1 MRKVN
6 SWRMAAAIT
15 RKIKCMHA
23 CVSALPTGPS
33 GRDWQ
38 PHRALSLSGWEW
50 AEDCNLAWGHGGRRT
65 APETTGQHEP
75 ALERP
80 THQDSRHEVG
90 GTWGVLPVELRDAN
104 AAVCY
109 WKPRLFSRAHLESE
123 MAPWK
128 RLHMSLQE
136 LLNWLRLRNQQLEKE
151 PPVGGDVPAVQAQL
165 DTHRVSLISVPWVF
179 LVAFFKINKQCFCT
193 LSSIRWADGLSSLA
207 KKKWH
212 EKYCLKKEWSFFL
225 IVIVY
230 CCEAL
235 AQFQFTNQYIKP
247 V

>member
-1 MRKVN
+1 MGPPLSATSFRCDEWYNVTF
-6 SWRMAAAIT
+6 WRDK
-15 RKIKCMHA
+15 RFHPPCIKTCVTAESQGLQLLRSKSHSQIPIPLRHTQCSEKSEFLKDGCCYYQENEMYA
-23 CVSALPTGPS
+23 CLCVSALPTGPS
-33 GRDWQ
+33 GGDWQ

-50 AEDCNLAWGHGGRRT
+50 AEDCNLAWGHGGCRT

-80 THQDSRHEVG
+80 THQDSQHEVRG
-90 GTWGVLPVELRDAN
+90 IWAFLPGELRNAN
-104 AAVCY
+104 VVCY

-165 DTHRVSLISVPWVF
+165 DAHRVSRHINFSF
-179 LVAFFKINKQCFCT
+179 LGIFC
-193 LSSIRWADGLSSLA
+193 
-207 KKKWH
+207 
-212 EKYCLKKEWSFFL
+212 
-225 IVIVY
+225 VI
-230 CCEAL
+230 
-235 AQFQFTNQYIKP
+235 F
-247 V
+247 